1 MLSEDPVSFG
11 KFARFFRDGLKARN
25 ALFFDGAVSALWD
38 PAKGRRDITNP
49 LGPMVVAFKPAS
61 EK

>member
-1 MLSEDPVSFG
+1 VSFG

-25 ALFFDGAVSALWD
+25 ALFFDGSVSALWD
-38 PAKGRRDITNP
+38 PADGRRDITKP
-49 LGPMVVAFKPAS
+49 LGPMIVAYKA